1 MEDENGFGDARP
13 GAEVRDSGDARATD
27 GGTAI
32 TGVSA
37 VTVPGVPGPVSV
49 KATGAAYASH
59 GGVAIT
65 GYVAGDVRVTLP
77 SLQSRSMQESVLPG
91 ERRPRLFGRE
101 AEISAGLDVLRR
113 SGGGSRA
120 AVVVTGAP
128 GIGKSDVALRMSRL
142 AAEGYPDGQFHINL
156 ALSTGP
162 TDLVSSTLHAL
173 FPSEHPLPDRRD
185 QQLALLRTT
194 LASKCV
200 LLLVDDVVSEEA
212 FLEILSI
219 DGPFALV
226 GTSRAKLSGLTGLV
240 RLIDLGPLPGTP
252 SEELVR
258 SVAGPGRLTGEQT
271 TALSAACAG
280 HPLAL
285 HIAAAHLARRP
296 RVNADRYLSEITNPD
311 RSVKAL
317 VAGQTALQPVFQQS
331 FDALE
336 HDQAHVFSALGVL
349 PHMSFT
355 VDVVA
360 AVTAQRSLDEINDD
374 DLTGTAALLDSLVE
388 LSLIEQIDD
397 DRFVM
402 HEIQHRFARLTSAS
416 WLGTQ
421 RADVVRQACLV
432 TAVRVRSST
441 DAIGFLDEEATAPAE
456 SSLAA
461 LRSLDADRPGAVTL
475 VETARQYEDWDHL
488 LLLAFTLTEH
498 LRVASHWKE
507 LDRVYQCV
515 QEAGELAGH
524 PNWTATALHNRAV
537 VAAHLGESQD
547 AADLF
552 HRCAETAR
560 AANEAEP
567 LFFMAQL
574 GLGALLIN
582 LGRPRDAINYLR
594 NGLHYWRT
602 AGHHQA
608 LALTLGNLG
617 QAYLAVGQSRRAE
630 NYLRNSRDLSRSS
643 GFGEMLA
650 TRSIARLLS
659 STGREAE
666 AAEESV
672 RDIERARAIGSREWE
687 AQALMDLAA
696 VPVSARP
703 ESAPAGPLEAALS
716 IHQETGDVQGQ
727 VRALFRL
734 GEDAAHRAD
743 LDQAA
748 TYLAQCAELAIGIGD
763 HQHAAR
769 SLTYLASYSGGI
781 GHHDTAESQF
791 KVASDMAQES
801 GSPVLQADVLR
812 KRAQLLWHRG
822 RIGDAVRLLTEAEQS
837 LATTDESRALA
848 QVRAALGEALVVA
861 GQWQDGARMLR
872 SVVSDFSDAA
882 SPRTRAR
889 ATRALAVL
897 HSRRGLHTEALSAIT
912 TALNDCERQ
921 DDFDGVLHCRMALAN
936 IHARAGR
943 WDEAADQYEQTAQ
956 AAAEHKDLHV
966 LLSARAQAAT
976 CMLETG
982 NRDEAVALMTKNI
995 PLAEKLGMDSVLTA
1009 LHTNLGACHAEAGD
1023 HPAAAASFR
1032 TALQISE
1039 RLGDGPLHATCL
1051 FNLARAEK
1059 ALHAPEAARSRARQA
1074 FALHQALGNWPEAGE
1089 ILAFLGA
1096 LHHETD
1102 PDGTVPSPVELAG
1115 ASPVDLRVLESLRAR
1130 VLRDNRD
1137 NAVVPPRTLPRLR
1150 RVRISDTVQQALAA
1164 FDLESLTLRFANS
1177 RQYCTMCNLIID
1189 ESGEAE
1195 LLYLRHPNVDHL
1207 MLRLAHPHCH
1217 LSEVVE
1223 LTGPA
1228 PYRLPDRL
1236 DAECILF
1243 GGDRAGI
1250 VLDCHGGWGA
1260 INGSRRIEDVTLRL
1274 FLELGFANLRAL
1286 YTDNGGKPLD
1296 LRDLPPV
1303 PGRDL
1308 QARLVDNKLSL
1319 SSPHGYLVAG
1329 LPLNFFPHWY
1339 ERAHDGSLIV
1349 IAGRNLPGMVA
1360 DDPTYL
1366 NRAILLG
1373 QAVGAAVP
1381 LSVVRPRRN
1390 APCPCMMRRGR
1401 KFKHCCS
1408 GREGKAVS
1416 ASDGGG

>member
-1 MEDENGFGDARP
+1 MEGENGSGDARP
-13 GAEVRDSGDARATD
+13 GTEVRDSGDARATD

-32 TGVSA
+32 TGASTATA
-37 VTVPGVPGPVSV
+37 VGAPGYVSV
-49 KATGAAYASH
+49 SATGAAHASH

-77 SLQSRSMQESVLPG
+77 SPQSRSVQDSVLPG
-91 ERRPRLFGRE
+91 ERRPRLFGRD
-101 AEISAGLDVLRR
+101 AEISVGLDVLRCAD
-113 SGGGSRA
+113 GGGRA

-128 GIGKSDVALRMSRL
+128 GIGKSEVALRMSRL
-142 AAEGYPDGQFHINL
+142 AAGRYPDGQFHINL
-156 ALSTGP
+156 ALSTSP
-162 TDLVSSTLHAL
+162 TDLVSSILHAL
-173 FPSEHPLPDRRD
+173 FPPEPALPDRRD
-185 QQLALLRTT
+185 QQLALLRAT
-194 LASKCV
+194 LADKRV
-200 LLLVDDVVSEEA
+200 LLLVDDIVSEEA
-212 FLEILSI
+212 LLEILSV

-226 GTSRAKLSGLTGLV
+226 GTSRAKLSGLSGLV
-240 RLIDLGPLPGTP
+240 HLIDLGPLPTAPG
-252 SEELVR
+252 EELVR

-296 RVNADRYLSEITNPD
+296 RVNADRYLSEIANPD

-336 HDQAHVFSALGVL
+336 HDQAQVFSALGVL

-360 AVTAQRSLDEINDD
+360 AAITPPPLDEVDD
-374 DLTGTAALLDSLVE
+374 DLTDTAAILDSLVE
-388 LSLIEQIDD
+388 LSLIEQLDD
-397 DRFVM
+397 DRFAM
-402 HEIQHRFARLTSAS
+402 HEIQHRFARLTSTPWS
-416 WLGTQ
+416 GTQ
-421 RADVVRQACLV
+421 RADVVRHACLV
-432 TAVRVRSST
+432 TSVRVRSST
-441 DAIGFLDEEATAPAE
+441 DAVGFLDEEATVPAE
-456 SSLAA
+456 SSTEA
-461 LRSLDADRPGAVTL
+461 LRALNADRPGAVAL
-475 VETARQYEDWDHL
+475 VETARQYEAWDHL
-488 LLLAFTLTEH
+488 LLIAFALTEH

-524 PNWTATALHNRAV
+524 PNWTATALYNRAV
-537 VAAHLGESQD
+537 VAGHLGESQD
-547 AADLF
+547 AADLY

-560 AANEAEP
+560 AANDVEHQ
-567 LFFMAQL
+567 FMAQL
-574 GLGALLIN
+574 GLGTLLIN
-582 LGRPRDAINYLR
+582 LGRPRDAIKYLR
-594 NGLHYWRT
+594 SGLHYWRT
-602 AGHHQA
+602 VGHHQA
-608 LALTLGNLG
+608 LALALGNLG
-617 QAYLAVGQSRRAE
+617 QAYLAVGQTRRAE

-643 GFGEMLA
+643 GFGETLA
-650 TRSIARLLS
+650 TRAIAKLLS
-659 STGREAE
+659 NTGREAE

-672 RDIERARAIGSREWE
+672 RNIERARAFGSREWE

-696 VPVSARP
+696 VPASARP
-703 ESAPAGPLEAALS
+703 ESAPAEPLEAALS

-743 LDQAA
+743 LDRAA

-801 GSPVLQADVLR
+801 GNPVLQADILR

-837 LATTDESRALA
+837 LAATDESRALA

-882 SPRTRAR
+882 SSRTRAR

-897 HSRRGLHTEALSAIT
+897 HSRRGQHTEALSAIT
-912 TALNDCERQ
+912 TALNDCERH
-921 DDFDGVLHCRMALAN
+921 DDVDGVLHCRMALAN

-943 WDEAADQYEQTAQ
+943 WAEAADQYEQTAR

-966 LLSARAQAAT
+966 LLSARAQATT
-976 CMLETG
+976 CMLHTG

-995 PLAEKLGMDSVLTA
+995 PLAEKLGMDSVLTS
-1009 LHTNLGACHAEAGD
+1009 LHTNLGACHAEAGG

-1039 RLGDGPLHATCL
+1039 RLDDGPLRATCL
-1051 FNLARAEK
+1051 YNLARAEK
-1059 ALHAPEAARSRARQA
+1059 ALHASEAARSRARQA

-1089 ILAFLGA
+1089 TLVFLGA
-1096 LHHETD
+1096 LHQETD
-1102 PDGTVPSPVELAG
+1102 PDGTVPSPVELVG
-1115 ASPVDLRVLESLRAR
+1115 GGSVDLRVLESLRAR
-1130 VLRDNRD
+1130 ALQTTRDD
-1137 NAVVPPRTLPRLR
+1137 AVVPAPGLPRLR
-1150 RVRISDTVQQALAA
+1150 SVRISDTVQQALAA

-1177 RQYCTMCNLIID
+1177 RQYCTVCNLIID

-1195 LLYLRHPNVDHL
+1195 LLYLRHPDVQHP
-1207 MLRLAHPHCH
+1207 MLRLAHTHCH
-1217 LSEVVE
+1217 HSEVIE

-1228 PYRLPDRL
+1228 PDRSPERL

-1260 INGSRRIEDVTLRL
+1260 INGSRRIEDVVLRL
-1274 FLELGFANLRAL
+1274 FLESGFTNLRTL
-1286 YTDNGGKPLD
+1286 HTESGGKPLD

-1308 QARLVDNKLSL
+1308 QASLVDNKLTL
-1319 SSPHGYLVAG
+1319 SSPHGDLLPG
-1329 LPLNFFPHWY
+1329 LPLNFFPRWY
-1339 ERAHDGSLIV
+1339 ELAHHGSLIV

-1366 NRAILLG
+1366 ERAILLG
-1373 QAVGAAVP
+1373 QAVGASVP
-1381 LSVVRPRRN
+1381 FAVVRPRRN

-1408 GREGKAVS
+1408 GWEGRAVS
-1416 ASDGGG
+1416 ASGG

>member
-1 MEDENGFGDARP
+1 MHEENGSCHARP
-13 GAEVRDSGDARATD
+13 GAEVRDSGNARATD

-37 VTVPGVPGPVSV
+37 ATVAGAVGSVSV
-49 KATGAAYASH
+49 RATGAAYASH

-77 SLQSRSMQESVLPG
+77 SQQSRLVQDSVLPG

-113 SGGGSRA
+113 TDGGRA

-142 AAEGYPDGQFHINL
+142 AAERYPDGQFHVNL
-156 ALSTGP
+156 ALSTNP
-162 TDLVSSTLHAL
+162 TDLVSSILHAL
-173 FPSEHPLPDRRD
+173 FPPEPPLPDRRD

-194 LASKCV
+194 LADKRV
-200 LLLVDDVVSEEA
+200 LLLVDDIVSEEA
-212 FLEILSI
+212 VLEILSV

-226 GTSRAKLSGLTGLV
+226 GTSRAKLSGLSGLV
-240 RLIDLGPLPGTP
+240 RLIDLGPLPAAPG
-252 SEELVR
+252 EELVR

-336 HDQAHVFSALGVL
+336 RDQAQVFSALGVL

-355 VDVVA
+355 PDVVA
-360 AVTAQRSLDEINDD
+360 AVIAQPPPDEINEDS
-374 DLTGTAALLDSLVE
+374 LTAAAALLDSLVE

-402 HEIQHRFARLTSAS
+402 HEIQHRFARLTSAPWS
-416 WLGTQ
+416 GTQ
-421 RADVVRQACLV
+421 RADVVRRACLV
-432 TAVRVRSST
+432 TAVRVRSSMA
-441 DAIGFLDEEATAPAE
+441 AIGFLDEKATVPAE
-456 SSLAA
+456 SSLEA

-475 VETARQYEDWDHL
+475 VETARQYEAWDHL
-488 LLLAFTLTEH
+488 LLLAFALTEH

-515 QEAGELAGH
+515 QEAGELTEHAD
-524 PNWTATALHNRAV
+524 WTATALYNRAV
-537 VAAHLGESQD
+537 VAGHLGESQH
-547 AADLF
+547 AADLYY
-552 HRCAETAR
+552 RCAETAR
-560 AANEAEP
+560 TAADAEHVF
-567 LFFMAQL
+567 LAQL
-574 GLGALLIN
+574 GLGTLLIN
-582 LGRPRDAINYLR
+582 LGRPRDAIGYLR
-594 NGLHYWRT
+594 NGLRHWRT
-602 AGHHQA
+602 AGHHQVLA
-608 LALTLGNLG
+608 LALGNLG
-617 QAYLAVGQSRRAE
+617 QAYLAVGQIRRAE

-643 GFGEMLA
+643 GFGETLA
-650 TRSIARLLS
+650 VRSIARLLS
-659 STGREAE
+659 STGRVAE
-666 AAEESV
+666 AAQESV

-696 VPVSARP
+696 VPVGARP
-703 ESAPAGPLEAALS
+703 ESAPAEPLEAALS
-716 IHQETGDVQGQ
+716 IHRETGDVQGQ
-727 VRALFRL
+727 VRALFQL

-743 LDQAA
+743 LDRAA

-781 GHHDTAESQF
+781 GHHDAAESQF
-791 KVASDMAQES
+791 EVASDMAQES
-801 GSPVLQADVLR
+801 GNPVLQADVRR

-837 LATTDESRALA
+837 LAATDESRALA

-872 SVVSDFSDAA
+872 SVVSEFSDAA
-882 SPRTRAR
+882 SPSTRAR

-897 HSRRGLHTEALSAIT
+897 HSRRGQHTEALSAIT
-912 TALNDCERQ
+912 RALDDCERR
-921 DDFDGVLHCRMALAN
+921 DDVDGVLHCRMALAN

-943 WDEAADQYEQTAQ
+943 WAEAAEQYEETAR

-966 LLSARAQAAT
+966 LLSARSQAAAV
-976 CMLETG
+976 CMLHADKL
-982 NRDEAVALMTKNI
+982 DEAVALLNKNI
-995 PLAEKLGMDSVLTA
+995 PLAEELGMDSVLTS
-1009 LHTNLGACHAEAGD
+1009 LHSNLGTCHAKVGD
-1023 HPAAAASFR
+1023 LTAAAESFR

-1039 RLGDGPLHATCL
+1039 RLDDGPLRAICL
-1051 FNLARAEK
+1051 LNLARAEK
-1059 ALHAPEAARSRARQA
+1059 ALHAPEAARSRAQQA
-1074 FALHQALGNWPEAGE
+1074 FAQHQVLGNWQEAGE
-1089 ILAFLGA
+1089 ALVFLGA
-1096 LHHETD
+1096 LHQEMD
-1102 PDGTVPSPVELAG
+1102 PDGAVPSLGELVDAG
-1115 ASPVDLRVLESLRAR
+1115 PVDLRVLESLRAR
-1130 VLRDNRD
+1130 VLRNGRD
-1137 NAVVPPRTLPRLR
+1137 DAVAPPSELSRLR
-1150 RVRISDTVQQALAA
+1150 NVRISDVVQQALSE
-1164 FDLESLTLRFANS
+1164 FDLESLALRFATS
-1177 RQYCTMCNLIID
+1177 RQYCTVCNLIID
-1189 ESGEAE
+1189 EAGEAE
-1195 LLYLRHPNVDHL
+1195 LLYLRHPDVQHP
-1207 MLRLAHPHCH
+1207 MLRLAHSHCH
-1217 LSEVVE
+1217 LSDVIK

-1228 PYRLPDRL
+1228 PDRSPDRF

-1260 INGSRRIEDVTLRL
+1260 INGSRRIEDVHLRL
-1274 FLELGFANLRAL
+1274 FLESGFTNLLTL

-1303 PGRDL
+1303 PGGGL
-1308 QARLVDNKLSL
+1308 QARLVDNRVTLSG
-1319 SSPHGYLVAG
+1319 PHGDLLSG

-1339 ERAHDGSLIV
+1339 ERAHQGSLIV

-1360 DDPTYL
+1360 DDPDDL
-1366 NRAILLG
+1366 DRAILLG

-1381 LSVVRPRRN
+1381 LTVVRPRRN

-1408 GREGKAVS
+1408 GLEGRAVS
-1416 ASDGGG
+1416 ASGG

>member
-1 MEDENGFGDARP
+1 MEDENGSDNARP

-27 GGTAI
+27 GGTSI

-37 VTVPGVPGPVSV
+37 ATVAGAPGSVSV
-49 KATGAAYASH
+49 SATGAAYAAH

-65 GYVAGDVRVTLP
+65 GYVAGDVRVTLQ
-77 SLQSRSMQESVLPG
+77 SLQSRSVQDSVLPG

-113 SGGGSRA
+113 ADGGGRA

-142 AAEGYPDGQFHINL
+142 AAKSYPDGQFHINL
-156 ALSTGP
+156 GLSTGP
-162 TDLVSSTLHAL
+162 TDLVLSILHAL
-173 FPSEHPLPDRRD
+173 FPPEPPLPDRHD

-194 LASKCV
+194 LADKRV
-200 LLLVDDVVSEEA
+200 LLLVDDIVSEEA
-212 FLEILSI
+212 LLEILSV

-226 GTSRAKLSGLTGLV
+226 GTSCVKLSGLSGQV
-240 RLIDLGPLPGTP
+240 RLIDLGPLPSAP
-252 SEELVR
+252 SEDLVR

-271 TALSAACAG
+271 AALSAACAG

-336 HDQAHVFSALGVL
+336 PDQAQVFSALGVL

-355 VDVVA
+355 IDVVA
-360 AVTAQRSLDEINDD
+360 AGIAQPPLDEVDD
-374 DLTGTAALLDSLVE
+374 DTLTDTAALLDSLVE

-402 HEIQHRFARLTSAS
+402 HEIQHRFARLTSAPWS
-416 WLGTQ
+416 ETQ
-421 RADVVRQACLV
+421 RADVVRQACLL
-432 TAVRVRSST
+432 TALRVQSSI
-441 DAIGFLDEEATAPAE
+441 DAIGFLDEEATVAAE
-456 SSLAA
+456 SSAEA
-461 LRSLDADRPGAVTL
+461 LQSLDADRPGAVAL
-475 VETARQYEDWDHL
+475 VETARQYEVWDRL
-488 LLLAFTLTEH
+488 LLLAFALTEH
-498 LRVASHWKE
+498 LRLASYWKE

-524 PNWTATALHNRAV
+524 SNWTATALYNRAV
-537 VAAHLGESQD
+537 VAGHLGESQD
-547 AADLF
+547 AVDLYN
-552 HRCAETAR
+552 RCAETAR
-560 AANEAEP
+560 AADDAEH
-567 LFFMAQL
+567 LFMAQL
-574 GLGALLIN
+574 GLGTLLIN
-582 LGRPRDAINYLR
+582 LGRPRDAIDYLR
-594 NGLHYWRT
+594 SGLHYWRT
-602 AGHHQA
+602 VGHHQILA
-608 LALTLGNLG
+608 LALGHLG
-617 QAYLAVGQSRRAE
+617 QAYLAVGQTRRAE
-630 NYLRNSRDLSRSS
+630 NYLRNSRDLSRNR

-650 TRSIARLLS
+650 TRSIATLLS
-659 STGREAE
+659 STGRVTE
-666 AAEESV
+666 AAEEAV
-672 RDIERARAIGSREWE
+672 RDIERARVIGSREWE
-687 AQALMDLAA
+687 ARALMDLAA
-696 VPVSARP
+696 VPASARP
-703 ESAPAGPLEAALS
+703 ESAPAAPLEAALS

-791 KVASDMAQES
+791 EVASDMAQES
-801 GSPVLQADVLR
+801 GSPILQADVLR

-822 RIGDAVRLLTEAEQS
+822 RIGDAVRLLTEAERF
-837 LATTDESRALA
+837 LAATDESRALA

-861 GQWQDGARMLR
+861 GEWQDGARMLQ
-872 SVVSDFSDAA
+872 SVISDFSDAA
-882 SPRTRAR
+882 SPSTRAR

-912 TALNDCERQ
+912 SAINDCERH
-921 DDFDGVLHCRMALAN
+921 DDVEGVLHCRMALGN

-943 WDEAADQYEQTAQ
+943 WAEAADQYEQTAR
-956 AAAEHKDLHV
+956 AAGEHKDLHV
-966 LLSARAQAAT
+966 LLTARAQAAT
-976 CMLETG
+976 CLLHTG
-982 NRDEAVALMTKNI
+982 NRDEAVALMTKTI
-995 PLAEKLGMDSVLTA
+995 PLVEKLGMDSVLTS
-1009 LHTNLGACHAEAGD
+1009 LHTNLGTCHAEAGD
-1023 HPAAAASFR
+1023 HPAATVSFR

-1039 RLGDGPLHATCL
+1039 RLDDGPLRATCL

-1059 ALHAPEAARSRARQA
+1059 ALHASETARSRARQA

-1089 ILAFLGA
+1089 TLVFLGA
-1096 LHHETD
+1096 LHNERD
-1102 PDGTVPSPVELAG
+1102 PDGTVPSPVELVG
-1115 ASPVDLRVLESLRAR
+1115 GGPVDLRVLESLRAR
-1130 VLRDNRD
+1130 VLRDARD
-1137 NAVVPPRTLPRLR
+1137 DAVVPSPAPPRVRS
-1150 RVRISDTVQQALAA
+1150 VRISDTVQQALAA
-1164 FDLESLTLRFANS
+1164 FDLESLTLRFTTS

-1195 LLYLRHPNVDHL
+1195 LLYLRHPDVHHP
-1207 MLRLAHPHCH
+1207 MLRLAHSHCH
-1217 LSEVVE
+1217 LSEVIE

-1228 PYRLPDRL
+1228 PDRSPDRF

-1260 INGSRRIEDVTLRL
+1260 INGSRRIEDLHLRL
-1274 FLELGFANLRAL
+1274 FLESGFTDLRTL
-1286 YTDNGGKPLD
+1286 YTDNDGKPLD
-1296 LRDLPPV
+1296 LRALPPV
-1303 PGRDL
+1303 PGGDL
-1308 QARLVDNKLSL
+1308 QARLVDNKLTL
-1319 SSPHGYLVAG
+1319 SSPHGDLLQG
-1329 LPLNFFPHWY
+1329 MPLNFLPRWY
-1339 ERAHDGSLIV
+1339 ERAHQGSLIV
-1349 IAGRNLPGMVA
+1349 IAARNLPGMVA

-1366 NRAILLG
+1366 DRAILLG
-1373 QAVGAAVP
+1373 QAVGATVP
-1381 LSVVRPRRN
+1381 LTVVRPRRN
-1390 APCPCMMRRGR
+1390 APCPCMMRQGR

-1408 GREGKAVS
+1408 EREGRAVS
-1416 ASDGGG
+1416 ASEGD

>member
-1 MEDENGFGDARP
+1 MGDENGSGDARP

-37 VTVPGVPGPVSV
+37 ATAVGAPGSVSV
-49 KATGAAYASH
+49 RATGAAYASH

-77 SLQSRSMQESVLPG
+77 SLQSRSVQDSVLPG

-113 SGGGSRA
+113 ADGGGRA

-142 AAEGYPDGQFHINL
+142 AAERYPDGQFHINL

-162 TDLVSSTLHAL
+162 TDLVSSILHAL
-173 FPSEHPLPDRRD
+173 FPPEPPLPDRRD

-194 LASKCV
+194 LADKRV
-200 LLLVDDVVSEEA
+200 LLLVDDIVSEEA
-212 FLEILSI
+212 LLEILSV

-226 GTSRAKLSGLTGLV
+226 GTSRVKLSGLSGLV
-240 RLIDLGPLPGTP
+240 RLIDLGPLPAAP

-271 TALSAACAG
+271 AALSAACAG

-296 RVNADRYLSEITNPD
+296 RVNADRYLSEIINPD

-336 HDQAHVFSALGVL
+336 RDQAQVFSALGVL

-355 VDVVA
+355 TDVVA
-360 AVTAQRSLDEINDD
+360 AAIAQPPLDEVDD
-374 DLTGTAALLDSLVE
+374 DNLTDTAALLDSLVE
-388 LSLIEQIDD
+388 LSLIEQLDD

-402 HEIQHRFARLTSAS
+402 HEIQHRFARLTSAPWS
-416 WLGTQ
+416 GTQ
-421 RADVVRQACLV
+421 RADVVRHACLV

-441 DAIGFLDEEATAPAE
+441 DAIGFLDEEATVPAE
-456 SSLAA
+456 SSAEA
-461 LRSLDADRPGAVTL
+461 LRSLNADRPGAVAL
-475 VETARQYEDWDHL
+475 VETARQYEAWDHL
-488 LLLAFTLTEH
+488 LLLAFALTEH

-524 PNWTATALHNRAV
+524 ANWTATALYNRAV

-560 AANEAEP
+560 AANDAEH
-567 LFFMAQL
+567 LFMAQL
-574 GLGALLIN
+574 GLGTLLIN
-582 LGRPRDAINYLR
+582 LGRPRDAIKYLR
-594 NGLHYWRT
+594 SGLHYWRT
-602 AGHHQA
+602 VGHRQA
-608 LALTLGNLG
+608 LGLALGNLG
-617 QAYLAVGQSRRAE
+617 QAYLAVGQTRRAE

-650 TRSIARLLS
+650 TRSIVKLLS

-696 VPVSARP
+696 VPASARP
-703 ESAPAGPLEAALS
+703 ESAPAEPLEAALS

-837 LATTDESRALA
+837 LAATDESRALA

-882 SPRTRAR
+882 SPGTRAR

-912 TALNDCERQ
+912 TALNDCERH
-921 DDFDGVLHCRMALAN
+921 DDFDGVLHCRMALGN

-943 WDEAADQYEQTAQ
+943 WAEAADQYEQTVR

-976 CMLETG
+976 CMLETD

-995 PLAEKLGMDSVLTA
+995 PLAEKLGMDSVLTS
-1009 LHTNLGACHAEAGD
+1009 LHTNLGACHAKAGD

-1039 RLGDGPLHATCL
+1039 RLGDGPLRATCL
-1051 FNLARAEK
+1051 LNLARAEK
-1059 ALHAPEAARSRARQA
+1059 ALHASEDARSRGRQA
-1074 FALHQALGNWPEAGE
+1074 FALHQELGNWPEAGE
-1089 ILAFLGA
+1089 ALVFLGA
-1096 LHHETD
+1096 LHVETD
-1102 PDGTVPSPVELAG
+1102 PDGTVPSPVELVG

-1130 VLRDNRD
+1130 ALRDDRD
-1137 NAVVPPRTLPRLR
+1137 NAVVPSPTLPRLR
-1150 RVRISDTVQQALAA
+1150 SVRISDTVQQALAA

-1177 RQYCTMCNLIID
+1177 RQYCTVCNLIID

-1195 LLYLRHPNVDHL
+1195 LLYLRHPDVHHP
-1207 MLRLAHPHCH
+1207 MLRLAHSHCH
-1217 LSEVVE
+1217 LSEVIE

-1228 PYRLPDRL
+1228 PDRSPDRL

-1274 FLELGFANLRAL
+1274 FLESGFTNLRTL
-1286 YTDNGGKPLD
+1286 YTNNGGKPLD

-1308 QARLVDNKLSL
+1308 QARLVDNKLTL
-1319 SSPHGYLVAG
+1319 SSPHGNLLPG

-1339 ERAHDGSLIV
+1339 EQAHHGSLLV

-1366 NRAILLG
+1366 ERAILLG

-1381 LSVVRPRRN
+1381 IAVVRPRRN

-1408 GREGKAVS
+1408 GRASRAVS
-1416 ASDGGG
+1416 ASRG

>member
-1 MEDENGFGDARP
+1 MEDKSKSGEFGP
-13 GAEVRDSGDARATD
+13 GAEVRDSGDARATN

-32 TGVSA
+32 SGANAATASGQPSS
-37 VTVPGVPGPVSV
+37 VSV
-49 KATGAAYASH
+49 MATGAAYASH
-59 GGVAIT
+59 GGVAIS
-65 GYVAGDVRVTLP
+65 GYVAGDVRVTLSP
-77 SLQSRSMQESVLPG
+77 RRTRSVQDSVLPG
-91 ERRPRLFGRE
+91 ERRPHLFGRE
-101 AEISAGLDVLRR
+101 SEISAGLEVLRR
-113 SGGGSRA
+113 ADVGGRA

-142 AAEGYPDGQFHINL
+142 AAERYPDGQFHINL
-156 ALSTGP
+156 ALSTGS
-162 TDLVSSTLHAL
+162 TDLVASILHAL
-173 FPSEHPLPDRRD
+173 FPSESPLPDRRD

-194 LASKCV
+194 LANKRV
-200 LLLVDDVVSEEA
+200 LLLVDDVLSEEA
-212 FLEILSI
+212 LLEIVSI

-226 GTSRAKLSGLTGLV
+226 GTSRLKLSGLSGLV
-240 RLIDLGPLPGTP
+240 RLIDLGPLPAAP

-271 TALSAACAG
+271 TALSVACAG

-285 HIAAAHLARRP
+285 HIAAAYLARRP
-296 RVNADRYLSEITNPD
+296 RVNVDRYLSEITNPD

-336 HDQAHVFSALGVL
+336 HDQAQAFSALGVL
-349 PHMSFT
+349 PHMSLT

-360 AVTAQRSLDEINDD
+360 AVIAQRSLDEINDD
-374 DLTGTAALLDSLVE
+374 NRTDTAALLDSLVE

-397 DRFVM
+397 ERFVM
-402 HEIQHRFARLTSAS
+402 HEIQHRFARLTSAP
-416 WLGTQ
+416 WPRTQ
-421 RADVVRQACLV
+421 RADVVRHACLV

-441 DAIGFLDEEATAPAE
+441 DAIGFLDEKATVPAE
-456 SSLAA
+456 SSPAA
-461 LRSLDADRPGAVTL
+461 LRSLDADRPGAVAL
-475 VETARQYEDWDHL
+475 VETARQYEAWDHL
-488 LLLAFTLTEH
+488 LLLAFALTDH

-515 QEAGELAGH
+515 QEAGELTGH
-524 PNWTATALHNRAV
+524 PDWTATALYNRAV

-552 HRCAETAR
+552 HRCAETGR
-560 AANEAEP
+560 AANEAEH
-567 LFFMAQL
+567 LFMAQL
-574 GLGALLIN
+574 GLGTLLIN
-582 LGRPRDAINYLR
+582 LGRPRDAIEYLR

-602 AGHHQA
+602 TGHHQA
-608 LALTLGNLG
+608 LALALGNLG
-617 QAYLAVGQSRRAE
+617 QAYLAVGQIRRAE

-650 TRSIARLLS
+650 TRSISKLLS
-659 STGREAE
+659 STGREVE

-672 RDIERARAIGSREWE
+672 RDIERARVIGSREWE

-696 VPVSARP
+696 VPAGARP
-703 ESAPAGPLEAALS
+703 ASAPVGPLEAALS

-727 VRALFRL
+727 VRVLFRL

-748 TYLAQCAELAIGIGD
+748 TYLTQCAELAIGIGD

-769 SLTYLASYSGGI
+769 ALTYLASYSGGI

-822 RIGDAVRLLTEAEQS
+822 RIGDAVRLLKEAEQS
-837 LATTDESRALA
+837 LAATDESRALA

-861 GQWQDGARMLR
+861 GQWRDGARMLR

-897 HSRRGLHTEALSAIT
+897 HSRRGLHAEALSAIT
-912 TALNDCERQ
+912 TALNDCERH

-943 WDEAADQYEQTAQ
+943 WNEAADQYEQTAQ
-956 AAAEHKDLHV
+956 VAAEHKDLHV

-995 PLAEKLGMDSVLTA
+995 PLAEKLGMDSVLTS
-1009 LHTNLGACHAEAGD
+1009 LHTNLGACHAEVGD
-1023 HPAAAASFR
+1023 HLTAAASFR

-1039 RLGDGPLHATCL
+1039 RLGDGPLRATCL

-1059 ALHAPEAARSRARQA
+1059 ALHASEAARSCARQA
-1074 FALHQALGNWPEAGE
+1074 FMLHQALGNWPEAGE
-1089 ILAFLGA
+1089 ALVFLGA
-1096 LHHETD
+1096 LHQETD
-1102 PDGTVPSPVELAG
+1102 QDGTLPSPEELVG
-1115 ASPVDLRVLESLRAR
+1115 GSPVDQLILESLRAR
-1130 VLRDNRD
+1130 ALRDGREGD
-1137 NAVVPPRTLPRLR
+1137 AAVPSAALPRLR
-1150 RVRISDTVQQALAA
+1150 RVQISDTVQQALAA
-1164 FDLESLTLRFANS
+1164 FDLESLMLRYATS
-1177 RQYCTMCNLIID
+1177 RQYCTVCNLIID

-1195 LLYLRHPNVDHL
+1195 LLYLCHPDVQHP
-1207 MLRLAHPHCH
+1207 MLRLAHSHCH
-1217 LSEVVE
+1217 LSDVIE
-1223 LTGPA
+1223 LAGPA
-1228 PYRLPDRL
+1228 PDRSPDRF

-1260 INGSRRIEDVTLRL
+1260 LDDSRRIEDVALRL
-1274 FLELGFANLRAL
+1274 FLESGFTDLRTL
-1286 YTDNGGKPLD
+1286 HTDNGGKPLD
-1296 LRDLPPV
+1296 LRDLPSV
-1303 PGRDL
+1303 SDRDL
-1308 QARLVDNKLSL
+1308 QARLVDNRITL
-1319 SSPHGYLVAG
+1319 SSPYGDLVGG
-1329 LPLNFFPHWY
+1329 LPLNFLPHWY
-1339 ERAHDGSLIV
+1339 ERAHHGSLIV

-1366 NRAILLG
+1366 NQAILLG

-1381 LSVVRPRRN
+1381 LTVVRPRRN

-1408 GREGKAVS
+1408 GREGKTVS
-1416 ASDGGG
+1416 ASAGG

>member
-1 MEDENGFGDARP
+1 MEGENGSGDARP

-37 VTVPGVPGPVSV
+37 ATAACAPGSVSV
-49 KATGAAYASH
+49 SATGAAHASH

-77 SLQSRSMQESVLPG
+77 SPQSRSVQGSVLPG
-91 ERRPRLFGRE
+91 ERRPRLFGRD
-101 AEISAGLDVLRR
+101 AEISVGLDVLRCAD
-113 SGGGSRA
+113 GGGRA

-142 AAEGYPDGQFHINL
+142 AAERYPDGQFHINL

-162 TDLVSSTLHAL
+162 TDLVSSILHAL
-173 FPSEHPLPDRRD
+173 FPPEPPLPDRCD
-185 QQLALLRTT
+185 QQLALLRAT
-194 LASKCV
+194 LADKRV
-200 LLLVDDVVSEEA
+200 LLLVDDIVSEEA
-212 FLEILSI
+212 LLEILSV

-226 GTSRAKLSGLTGLV
+226 GTSRAKLSGLSGLV
-240 RLIDLGPLPGTP
+240 HLIDLGPLPTAPG
-252 SEELVR
+252 EELVR
-258 SVAGPGRLTGEQT
+258 SVAGPGRLTDEQT

-336 HDQAHVFSALGVL
+336 HEQAQVFSALGVL

-355 VDVVA
+355 IDVVA
-360 AVTAQRSLDEINDD
+360 ASISPPPLDEVDD
-374 DLTGTAALLDSLVE
+374 DLTDTAAILDSLVE
-388 LSLIEQIDD
+388 LSLIEQLDD
-397 DRFVM
+397 DRFAM
-402 HEIQHRFARLTSAS
+402 HEIQHRFARLTSAPWS
-416 WLGTQ
+416 GTQ
-421 RADVVRQACLV
+421 RADVVRHACLV
-432 TAVRVRSST
+432 TSVRVRSST
-441 DAIGFLDEEATAPAE
+441 DAIGFLDEEATVPAE
-456 SSLAA
+456 SGTEA
-461 LRSLDADRPGAVTL
+461 LRALNADRPGAVAL
-475 VETARQYEDWDHL
+475 VETARQYEAWEHL
-488 LLLAFTLTEH
+488 LLLAFALTEH

-524 PNWTATALHNRAV
+524 SDWAATALYNRAV
-537 VAAHLGESQD
+537 VAGHLGESQD
-547 AADLF
+547 AADLY

-560 AANEAEP
+560 AANDAEH
-567 LFFMAQL
+567 LFMAQL
-574 GLGALLIN
+574 GLGTLLIN
-582 LGRPRDAINYLR
+582 LGRPRDAIKYLR
-594 NGLHYWRT
+594 SGLNYWRT
-602 AGHHQA
+602 VGHHQA
-608 LALTLGNLG
+608 LALALGNLG
-617 QAYLAVGQSRRAE
+617 QAYLAVGQTRLAE

-650 TRSIARLLS
+650 TRAIAKLLS
-659 STGREAE
+659 NTGREGE

-672 RDIERARAIGSREWE
+672 RNIERARAIGSREWE

-696 VPVSARP
+696 VPASARP
-703 ESAPAGPLEAALS
+703 ESAPAEPLEAALS

-743 LDQAA
+743 LDRAA
-748 TYLAQCAELAIGIGD
+748 SYLAQCAELAIGIGD

-801 GSPVLQADVLR
+801 GNPVLQADILR

-837 LATTDESRALA
+837 LAATDERRALA

-882 SPRTRAR
+882 SSRTRAR

-912 TALNDCERQ
+912 MALNDCERH
-921 DDFDGVLHCRMALAN
+921 DDVDGVLHCRMALAN

-943 WDEAADQYEQTAQ
+943 WAEAADQYEQTAR

-976 CMLETG
+976 CMLHTG
-982 NRDEAVALMTKNI
+982 NRDEAVALMTKSI
-995 PLAEKLGMDSVLTA
+995 PLAEKLGMDSVLTS
-1009 LHTNLGACHAEAGD
+1009 LHTNLGACHAEAGG
-1023 HPAAAASFR
+1023 HLAAAASFR
-1032 TALQISE
+1032 MALQISE
-1039 RLGDGPLHATCL
+1039 RLDDGPLRATCL
-1051 FNLARAEK
+1051 YNLARAEK
-1059 ALHAPEAARSRARQA
+1059 ALHASEAARSLARQA

-1089 ILAFLGA
+1089 TLVFLGA
-1096 LHHETD
+1096 LHQETD
-1102 PDGTVPSPVELAG
+1102 PDGTVPSPVELVG
-1115 ASPVDLRVLESLRAR
+1115 GDSVDLRVLESLRAR
-1130 VLRDNRD
+1130 ALQATRDD
-1137 NAVVPPRTLPRLR
+1137 AVVPSPGLPRLR
-1150 RVRISDTVQQALAA
+1150 SVRISDTVQQALVA
-1164 FDLESLTLRFANS
+1164 FDLESLMLRFANS
-1177 RQYCTMCNLIID
+1177 RQYCTVCNLIID

-1195 LLYLRHPNVDHL
+1195 LLYLRHPDVQHP
-1207 MLRLAHPHCH
+1207 MLRLAHTHCH
-1217 LSEVVE
+1217 LSEVLE

-1228 PYRLPDRL
+1228 PDRSPERL

-1260 INGSRRIEDVTLRL
+1260 VNGSRRIEDVVLRL
-1274 FLELGFANLRAL
+1274 FLESGFTNLRTL
-1286 YTDNGGKPLD
+1286 HTDNGGKPLD

-1308 QARLVDNKLSL
+1308 QARLVDNKITL
-1319 SSPHGYLVAG
+1319 SSPHGDLLPG
-1329 LPLNFFPHWY
+1329 LPLNFFPRWY
-1339 ERAHDGSLIV
+1339 DRAHHDSLIV

-1366 NRAILLG
+1366 ERAILLG

-1381 LSVVRPRRN
+1381 FTVVRPRRN

-1408 GREGKAVS
+1408 GWEGRAVS
-1416 ASDGGG
+1416 ASRG

>member
-1 MEDENGFGDARP
+1 MEDESGSADARP

-37 VTVPGVPGPVSV
+37 ATAAGAPGSVSIR
-49 KATGAAYASH
+49 ATGAAYASH

-77 SLQSRSMQESVLPG
+77 SLQSRSVQESVLPG

-101 AEISAGLDVLRR
+101 EEVSAGLDVLRR
-113 SGGGSRA
+113 ADGGGRA

-128 GIGKSDVALRMSRL
+128 GIGKSDVALRISRL
-142 AAEGYPDGQFHINL
+142 AAEWYPDGQFHINL
-156 ALSTGP
+156 ALSTGT
-162 TDLVSSTLHAL
+162 TDLVSSILHAL
-173 FPSEHPLPDRRD
+173 FPPDPPLPDRRD

-194 LASKCV
+194 LADKRV
-200 LLLVDDVVSEEA
+200 LLLVDDTVSEEA
-212 FLEILSI
+212 LLEILSV

-226 GTSRAKLSGLTGLV
+226 GTSRVKLSGLSGLV
-240 RLIDLGPLPGTP
+240 RLIDLGPLPTGP

-271 TALSAACAG
+271 AALSAACAG

-336 HDQAHVFSALGVL
+336 RDQAQVFSALGVL

-355 VDVVA
+355 IDVVA
-360 AVTAQRSLDEINDD
+360 AGIAQPPLDEVDD
-374 DLTGTAALLDSLVE
+374 DNLTDTAALLDSLVE

-402 HEIQHRFARLTSAS
+402 HEIQHRFARLMSAPWS
-416 WLGTQ
+416 GTQ
-421 RADVVRQACLV
+421 RADVVRHACLV
-432 TAVRVRSST
+432 TAVRVQSST
-441 DAIGFLDEEATAPAE
+441 DAIGFLDEEATLPAE
-456 SSLAA
+456 SSTEA
-461 LRSLDADRPGAVTL
+461 LRSLDADRPGAVAL
-475 VETARQYEDWDHL
+475 VETARQYEAWDHL
-488 LLLAFTLTEH
+488 VLLAFALTEH

-524 PNWTATALHNRAV
+524 ANWTATALHNRAV
-537 VAAHLGESQD
+537 VAGHLGESQD
-547 AADLF
+547 AVDLYN
-552 HRCAETAR
+552 RCAETAR
-560 AANEAEP
+560 AANDAEH
-567 LFFMAQL
+567 LFMAQL
-574 GLGALLIN
+574 GLGTLLIN
-582 LGRPRDAINYLR
+582 LGRPRDAIEYLR
-594 NGLHYWRT
+594 SGLHYWRT
-602 AGHHQA
+602 VGHHQA
-608 LALTLGNLG
+608 LALALANLG
-617 QAYLAVGQSRRAE
+617 RAYLAVGQTRRAE

-643 GFGEMLA
+643 GFGEMLP
-650 TRSIARLLS
+650 TRSIATLLR
-659 STGREAE
+659 STGRVAE

-672 RDIERARAIGSREWE
+672 RDIERARVIGSREWE

-696 VPVSARP
+696 VPASARP
-703 ESAPAGPLEAALS
+703 ESAPAEPLKAALA

-743 LDQAA
+743 LDRAA

-763 HQHAAR
+763 NQHAAR

-801 GSPVLQADVLR
+801 GSPVLQAEVLQ

-837 LATTDESRALA
+837 LAATDESRALA

-872 SVVSDFSDAA
+872 SVVSGFSDAA
-882 SPRTRAR
+882 ASPGTRAR

-912 TALNDCERQ
+912 RALDDCERH
-921 DDFDGVLHCRMALAN
+921 DDVDGVLQCRMALGN
-936 IHARAGR
+936 IHARAER
-943 WDEAADQYEQTAQ
+943 WAEAADQYEQIQ
-956 AAAEHKDLHV
+956 RAAAEHKDLHV

-976 CMLETG
+976 CMLHTG

-995 PLAEKLGMDSVLTA
+995 PLADKLGMDTVLIS
-1009 LHTNLGACHAEAGD
+1009 LHTNLGTCHAKAGD

-1039 RLGDGPLHATCL
+1039 RLDDSPLRATCL
-1051 FNLARAEK
+1051 SNLARAEK
-1059 ALHAPEAARSRARQA
+1059 ALQASEAARSLARQA

-1089 ILAFLGA
+1089 TLVFLGA

-1102 PDGTVPSPVELAG
+1102 PDGAVPSLVELVG
-1115 ASPVDLRVLESLRAR
+1115 GGPVDLCVLESLRAR
-1130 VLRDNRD
+1130 ALGDGRDD
-1137 NAVVPPRTLPRLR
+1137 AVVPSPALPRLR
-1150 RVRISDTVQQALAA
+1150 TVRISDTVQQALAA
-1164 FDLESLTLRFANS
+1164 FDLESLTLRFATS

-1189 ESGEAE
+1189 ESGKAE
-1195 LLYLRHPNVDHL
+1195 LLYLRHPDVHHL
-1207 MLRLAHPHCH
+1207 MLRLAHSHCH
-1217 LSEVVE
+1217 LSDVIE
-1223 LTGPA
+1223 LAGPA
-1228 PYRLPDRL
+1228 PDRSPDRF

-1260 INGSRRIEDVTLRL
+1260 INGSRRIEDVILRL
-1274 FLELGFANLRAL
+1274 FLESGFTNLRTL
-1286 YTDNGGKPLD
+1286 YTNSGGKPLD

-1308 QARLVDNKLSL
+1308 QASLVDNKITISG
-1319 SSPHGYLVAG
+1319 PHGDLLPG
-1329 LPLNFFPHWY
+1329 LPLSFLPRWY
-1339 ERAHDGSLIV
+1339 ERAHHGSLIV

-1366 NRAILLG
+1366 ERAILLG

-1381 LSVVRPRRN
+1381 LAVVRPRRN
-1390 APCPCMMRRGR
+1390 APCPCMMRQGR

-1408 GREGKAVS
+1408 GREGRAVS
-1416 ASDGGG
+1416 AGGG

>member
-1 MEDENGFGDARP
+1 MEDENGSGDARP
-13 GAEVRDSGDARATD
+13 GAEVRDSGAARATD

-37 VTVPGVPGPVSV
+37 ATAAGAPESVSV
-49 KATGAAYASH
+49 MATGAAYASH

-77 SLQSRSMQESVLPG
+77 SLQSRSVQDSVLPG

-113 SGGGSRA
+113 AGGDRA

-142 AAEGYPDGQFHINL
+142 AAERYPDGQFHINL

-162 TDLVSSTLHAL
+162 MDLVSSILHAL
-173 FPSEHPLPDRRD
+173 FPPEPPLPDRRD

-194 LASKCV
+194 LADKRV
-200 LLLVDDVVSEEA
+200 LLLVDDMVSEEA
-212 FLEILSI
+212 LLEILSV

-226 GTSRAKLSGLTGLV
+226 GTSRVKLSGLSGLV
-240 RLIDLGPLPGTP
+240 RLIDLGPLPAAP

-271 TALSAACAG
+271 AALSAACAG

-285 HIAAAHLARRP
+285 HIAAAHLACRP
-296 RVNADRYLSEITNPD
+296 RVNADRYLSVITNPD

-317 VAGQTALQPVFQQS
+317 VAGQTALQPVLQQS

-336 HDQAHVFSALGVL
+336 RDQAQVFSALGVL
-349 PHMSFT
+349 PHMSLT
-355 VDVVA
+355 IDVVA
-360 AVTAQRSLDEINDD
+360 AGIAQPLLDEVNDD
-374 DLTGTAALLDSLVE
+374 NVTDTAALLDSLVE

-402 HEIQHRFARLTSAS
+402 HEIQHRFARLTSATWS
-416 WLGTQ
+416 GTR
-421 RADVVRQACLV
+421 RAAVVRHACLV

-441 DAIGFLDEEATAPAE
+441 AAIGFLDEEATVPTE
-456 SSLAA
+456 SSIEA
-461 LRSLDADRPGAVTL
+461 LRSLNADRPGAVAL
-475 VETARQYEDWDHL
+475 VETARQYEAWDHL
-488 LLLAFTLTEH
+488 LLLAFALTEH

-524 PNWTATALHNRAV
+524 TNWTATALHNRAV
-537 VAAHLGESQD
+537 VAGHLGESQD

-552 HRCAETAR
+552 QRCAETAR
-560 AANEAEP
+560 AANDAEH
-567 LFFMAQL
+567 LFMAQL
-574 GLGALLIN
+574 GLGTLLIN
-582 LGRPRDAINYLR
+582 LGRPRDAIEYLR
-594 NGLHYWRT
+594 SGLHYWRT
-602 AGHHQA
+602 VGHHQA
-608 LALTLGNLG
+608 LALALGNLG
-617 QAYLAVGQSRRAE
+617 QAYLAVGQNRRAE

-643 GFGEMLA
+643 GFGETLA

-659 STGREAE
+659 STGRVTD

-687 AQALMDLAA
+687 ALALMDLAS
-696 VPVSARP
+696 VPASARP
-703 ESAPAGPLEAALS
+703 ESAPAEPLEAALS

-791 KVASDMAQES
+791 EVASDMAQES
-801 GSPVLQADVLR
+801 GNPVLQADVLR

-822 RIGDAVRLLTEAEQS
+822 KIGDAVRLLTEAEQS
-837 LATTDESRALA
+837 LAATDESRALA

-861 GQWQDGARMLR
+861 GQWQDGAHMLQ

-882 SPRTRAR
+882 SSSTRAR
-889 ATRALAVL
+889 AKRALAIL
-897 HSRRGLHTEALSAIT
+897 HSRRGQHTEALSAIT
-912 TALNDCERQ
+912 GALDDCERH
-921 DDFDGVLHCRMALAN
+921 DDADGVLHCRMALGG
-936 IHARAGR
+936 IHTRAGR
-943 WDEAADQYEQTAQ
+943 WAEAADQYEQAAR
-956 AAAEHKDLHV
+956 AAAEHKDLHI
-966 LLSARAQAAT
+966 LLTARAQAAT
-976 CMLETG
+976 CMLRTG
-982 NRDEAVALMTKNI
+982 NQDEAVALMTKNI
-995 PLAEKLGMDSVLTA
+995 PLAEKLGMDSVLIS
-1009 LHTNLGACHAEAGD
+1009 LHANLGACHAEAGD
-1023 HPAAAASFR
+1023 HPAAAVSFR

-1039 RLGDGPLHATCL
+1039 RLGDGPLRATCL

-1059 ALHAPEAARSRARQA
+1059 ALHASDAARSRARQA
-1074 FALHQALGNWPEAGE
+1074 FALHQAHGNWPEAGE
-1089 ILAFLGA
+1089 TLVFLGA
-1096 LHHETD
+1096 LHHEAD
-1102 PDGTVPSPVELAG
+1102 PDGTEPSLVELVG
-1115 ASPVDLRVLESLRAR
+1115 GGPVDLRVLESLRAR
-1130 VLRDNRD
+1130 ALRDGRED
-1137 NAVVPPRTLPRLR
+1137 AVVPSPAVPRLR
-1150 RVRISDTVQQALAA
+1150 RVRVSDTVQQALAP
-1164 FDLESLTLRFANS
+1164 FDLESLTLRFATS

-1195 LLYLRHPNVDHL
+1195 LLYLRHPDVHHL
-1207 MLRLAHPHCH
+1207 MVRLAHSHCH
-1217 LSEVVE
+1217 LSDVIE

-1228 PYRLPDRL
+1228 PDRSPDRFE
-1236 DAECILF
+1236 AECILF

-1274 FLELGFANLRAL
+1274 FLESGFTNLRTL
-1286 YTDNGGKPLD
+1286 YTNSDGEPLD
-1296 LRDLPPV
+1296 LRQLPPV
-1303 PGRDL
+1303 PDRDL
-1308 QARLVDNKLSL
+1308 QARLVDNKITL
-1319 SSPHGYLVAG
+1319 SSPHGDLLPG
-1329 LPLNFFPHWY
+1329 LPLNFLPHWY
-1339 ERAHDGSLIV
+1339 ERAHHGPLIV

-1360 DDPTYL
+1360 DDPTHL
-1366 NRAILLG
+1366 ERAILLG

-1381 LSVVRPRRN
+1381 FAVVRPRRN

-1408 GREGKAVS
+1408 GREGRAVS
-1416 ASDGGG
+1416 ASGERM